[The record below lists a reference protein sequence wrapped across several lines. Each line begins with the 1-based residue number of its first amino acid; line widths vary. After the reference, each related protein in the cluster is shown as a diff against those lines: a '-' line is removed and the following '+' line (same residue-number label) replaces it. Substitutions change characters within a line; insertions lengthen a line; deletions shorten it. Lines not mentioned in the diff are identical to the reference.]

1 MAVDFI
7 SEKTVALIV
16 RLREKCEEIASD
28 GYISAEE
35 CAMRLDTLTNI
46 MNDLLVANG
55 LEQKALVAKKVNETG
70 VEACDAIRRMCA
82 EMEKEEAVS

>member
-7 SEKTVALIV
+7 SEKTFALIV
-16 RLREKCEEIASD
+16 RLREKCEEVASD
-28 GYISAEE
+28 GDISAEE

-46 MNDLLVANG
+46 MNKLLVANG
-55 LEQKALVAKKVNETG
+55 IEQKALVATKVNEAG

-82 EMEKEEAVS
+82 EMEKEETVI